1 MLRATGSSGVSRAV
15 RPSRTPAR
23 PSPTDPPEVPV
34 LWIDDE
40 VDPDNAAILILRH
53 AGVAVTCAQTA
64 AEGLRLAKLNTFR
77 AILLDLRLPDGDGL
91 QVLRELRRE
100 GVAVPVM
107 IVTGFGDIAACAEAL
122 RMRAHDFREKE
133 DLIADELVEAVWEL
147 VKASPLPV
155 APPYER
161 PWISARTAALRLTGL
176 ELSTSEFLGYVRVFR
191 ETRGIGT
198 PSVSRLGTAGETK
211 SLDMALMWLSGQIR
225 RGRLPNQSAF
235 ARMLGM
241 SQHHARRMLH
251 NCFSLGF
258 EQVRR
263 ALRLQPTLRP
273 VLLSDDHYA
282 QIAFRAG
289 YDHPSQLT
297 RDFRRLLNVCP
308 KELRALLRDETL
320 RSVNCLSNRFSNS
333 H

>member
-107 IVTGFGDIAACAEAL
+107 IAMTSISLESGGSKLSKMVVPSLVVADAQGEVVGSWLGVVSDA
-122 RMRAHDFREKE
+122 RAREIGGTLDGLLCPE
-133 DLIADELVEAVWEL
+133 GCP
-147 VKASPLPV
+147 S
-155 APPYER
+155 APR
-161 PWISARTAALRLTGL
+161 
-176 ELSTSEFLGYVRVFR
+176 
-191 ETRGIGT
+191 
-198 PSVSRLGTAGETK
+198 
-211 SLDMALMWLSGQIR
+211 
-225 RGRLPNQSAF
+225 
-235 ARMLGM
+235 
-241 SQHHARRMLH
+241 
-251 NCFSLGF
+251 
-258 EQVRR
+258 
-263 ALRLQPTLRP
+263 
-273 VLLSDDHYA
+273 
-282 QIAFRAG
+282 
-289 YDHPSQLT
+289 
-297 RDFRRLLNVCP
+297 
-308 KELRALLRDETL
+308 
-320 RSVNCLSNRFSNS
+320 
-333 H
+333 